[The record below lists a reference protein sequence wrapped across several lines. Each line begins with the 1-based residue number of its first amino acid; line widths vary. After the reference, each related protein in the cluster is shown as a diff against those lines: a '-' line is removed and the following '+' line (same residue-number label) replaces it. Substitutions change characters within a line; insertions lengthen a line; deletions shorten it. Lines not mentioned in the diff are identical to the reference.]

1 MKCPH
6 CSAANPE
13 GATSCVECRQSLDAD
28 LTIAGHSAAASS
40 APHADLTIMGQP
52 GGAEPAL
59 VVKVPVS
66 AMNRPASSANAP
78 TPSVNAA
85 PETPQSFVE
94 WAKLSKSFSPLSGVL
109 PEGLEIGKRYRVV
122 RLLGRGGMGAVYRV
136 YDKDLD
142 REVALKLIRSD
153 IAEDA
158 ETLGRFKREIQLS
171 SKITHRNVLR
181 VYDLGESDGIK
192 FLTMQLISGDD
203 LAAVIK
209 AGRLPNDRLIRIFR
223 QICEGLEA
231 AHEQGVIHRDLKP
244 GNVLLGPEDRVYVT
258 DFGLAKGHEQSAMT
272 QTGAV
277 IGTPY
282 YMSPEQVQGKELDR
296 RSDIFSLGVILY
308 QMATGTLPYSG
319 RTPYEV
325 MLQRTQRPPRPAS
338 ELNPDLPPFL
348 ARILERCLQIDP
360 SLRYQTVAEILAD
373 LDAESFRSSIRY
385 EALRRPWI
393 RPAAAAAAGAIL
405 LAAGIWWLLR
415 RAPARAR
422 AGAPVATTSV
432 LISDFENRTGDPV
445 FDGTLEH
452 SFGLSLEGASF
463 ISSYS
468 RASARK
474 VAAQLQPGTTAM
486 PQPLAQLVAVREGVS
501 VVAGG
506 SIEKKGDSYEI
517 SVRAVESSTGKPIVS
532 ESETASDKDRVLKAV
547 ADLAARVRGALGD
560 KTPASVQLAAAETF
574 TAGSLEAAH
583 EYSVAQDLQWAG
595 NWDEAIRH
603 YRKAIDLDPNLGRA
617 WAGIAAVENNRGRR
631 AEAEKSYKEAFAR
644 IDRMSDREKYRTRGG
659 YYLLTRNPDNAIEEF
674 SALVRQYPADTA
686 GVANLAAAYFY
697 KRDMPRALVEARK
710 AVEMSPRNVPQRNN
724 LGLDAMYAGDF
735 ATAIK
740 VQDEVLGLNPKFVL
754 AYVSKAMSQ
763 LAMGRPDEAA
773 ETYRKAAGVDAR
785 GASISVSGLA
795 DIAAYQG
802 RHADAIAILLPGI
815 EADLSNK
822 DSEAAAVKLLAAAE
836 ARLTV
841 PDLAAAVADAD
852 RAVSLNRGENILYP
866 AARVYLVAGRESKA
880 AALAA
885 ELAGRLEPDP
895 QAYAELIRG
904 EADLARGKPADAI
917 RRFLAAKKIADT
929 WPGRLDLGKAYLEA
943 RAFAEAD
950 AEFETC
956 VKRRGE
962 GTAIFLDESPTCRAI
977 PPAYYYL
984 GRAREALKSPGA
996 ADAFK
1001 SFLAVK
1007 TGKGDALVADARR
1020 RLQNK

>member
-1 MKCPH
+1 MNCPH
-6 CSAANPE
+6 CAAVNPE
-13 GATSCVECRQSLDAD
+13 DAVSCVECRHSLDAE
-28 LTIAGHSAAASS
+28 LTMVGDSGAVASMPHVDAA
-40 APHADLTIMGQP
+40 MGSP
-52 GGAEPAL
+52 RNNVA
-59 VVKVPVS
+59 V
-66 AMNRPASSANAP
+66 
-78 TPSVNAA
+78 
-85 PETPQSFVE
+85 ETPQSFVE
-94 WAKLSKSFSPLSGVL
+94 WAKASKSFGVMSGVL

-122 RLLGRGGMGAVYRV
+122 GLLGRGGMGAVYRV
-136 YDKDLD
+136 YDKDLE

-153 IAEDA
+153 IAEDP

-171 SKITHRNVLR
+171 SKVTHRNVLR

-192 FLTMQLISGDD
+192 FLTMQLVSGED
-203 LAAVIK
+203 LAAVIR
-209 AGRLPNDRLIRIFR
+209 AGQLPTDRLVRIFR

-244 GNVLLGPEDRVYVT
+244 QNVMLGPGDIVYLT
-258 DFGLAKGHEQSAMT
+258 DFGLAKSHGQSGMT

-277 IGTPY
+277 LGTPF
-282 YMSPEQVQGKELDR
+282 YMSPEQVKGQETDR
-296 RSDIFSLGVILY
+296 RSDIYSLGVILY
-308 QMATGTLPYSG
+308 QMATGTLPFTG

-338 ELNPDLPPFL
+338 ELNPELPPFL
-348 ARILERCLQIDP
+348 SRILERCLQIDP

-373 LDAESFRSSIRY
+373 LEGETFRSSFRY
-385 EALRRPWI
+385 EAMRRSWI
-393 RPAAAAAAGAIL
+393 RPAVAAAAAALLLGAG
-405 LAAGIWWLLR
+405 AWWALR
-415 RAPARAR
+415 RVPAPARAP
-422 AGAPVATTSV
+422 APVATTSV

-445 FDGTLEH
+445 FDGTLEP

-474 VAAQLQPGTTAM
+474 VAAQLQPGTTTLTQA
-486 PQPLAQLVAVREGVS
+486 LAQLVAVREGVS

-506 SIEKKGDSYEI
+506 SIEKKGDNYEVA
-517 SVRAVESSTGKPIVS
+517 VRAVEAATGKSIVS
-532 ESETASDKDRVLKAV
+532 DSATASGKDRVLKVV
-547 ADLAARVRGALGD
+547 ADLATRVRTALGD
-560 KTPASVQLAAAETF
+560 RTPASLQLAAAETF

-583 EYSVAQDLQWAG
+583 EYAVAQDLQWAG

-617 WAGIAAVENNRGRR
+617 YAGIAAVESNRGRR

-674 SALVRQYPADTA
+674 SALVRQFPADTA

-697 KRDMPRALVEARK
+697 KRDMARALKEARR

-740 VQDEVLGLNPKFVL
+740 EQDEVLRLNPKFVL

-785 GASISVSGLA
+785 GASVSASGLA

-802 RHADAIAILLPGI
+802 RNADALPILQAGI
-815 EADLSNK
+815 EADVANH
-822 DSEAAAVKLLAAAE
+822 DSDAAAVKLLAAAE
-836 ARLTV
+836 AHLAV
-841 PDLAAAVADAD
+841 PDLSAALAEAE
-852 RAVSLNRGENILYP
+852 RAVSLSRGENILYP
-866 AARVYLVAGRESKA
+866 AARVYLAAGREA
-880 AALAA
+880 RALALA
-885 ELAGRLEPDP
+885 TELAGRLEPDP

-904 EADLARGKPADAI
+904 EVDLARGKPADAI
-917 RRFLAAKKIADT
+917 RRFVAAKKIADT
-929 WPGRLDLGKAYLEA
+929 WAGRLDLGKAYLEA

-962 GTAIFLDESPTCRAI
+962 ATALFLDESPTCRLI
-977 PPAYYYL
+977 PSADYYL
-984 GRAREALKSPGA
+984 GRAREGLKSPGA
-996 ADAFK
+996 AAAYK

-1007 TGKGDALVADARR
+1007 TGKGDAMVADARR
-1020 RLQNK
+1020 RLQGK